1 MDPRVELDEFVAY
14 IRSEYP
20 SAPIKTIKKT
30 WIKLKRFFDG
40 EHKAQYIVIEAL
52 ADVEKMVDTFLA
64 AANVEEEEEH
74 KETPAD
80 SSNHVQ
86 SSASRNTRSTR
97 IRSTRKCSDTS
108 GSSNLKPESLAA
120 MRTSVLFQP
129 VSPSR
134 ISRYGGN
141 HWGILNDIFN
151 VPEAT
156 KYQPG
161 EICYEASARRKNDQW
176 TSPLVKQQCGR
187 KADGIFKSATKATD
201 VRHRLAIYGMRI
213 SAGTIAFYSL
223 QHRHGRFF
231 QLTCEGSAAFP
242 TVWQTDGA
250 NTSEILTVI
259 TLLLAF
265 QQQIKAMARMVSDL
279 TSAKFKL
286 HKATSGK
293 ADDKWPRTL
302 TTPGRSP
309 RISPTT
315 LPTLPLSVAI
325 PAPAS
330 TL

>member
-187 KADGIFKSATKATD
+187 KADGIFKSATKAYE
-201 VRHRLAIYGMRI
+201 LAIMKAAKIENGPQGTKANNGYSQTGQDDEGLLRPY
-213 SAGTIAFYSL
+213 SSQLENRCAPQAGHLWHEDLGRHDRFL
-223 QHRHGRFF
+223 QSSTPSR
-231 QLTCEGSAAFP
+231 P
-242 TVWQTDGA
+242 
-250 NTSEILTVI
+250 ILP
-259 TLLLAF
+259 A
-265 QQQIKAMARMVSDL
+265 DL
-279 TSAKFKL
+279 RGQCRL
-286 HKATSGK
+286 PNCV
-293 ADDKWPRTL
+293 AD
-302 TTPGRSP
+302 GRSKHIGDP
-309 RISPTT
+309 DGDYPAVG
-315 LPTLPLSVAI
+315 LPAADQSHGAWSV
-325 PAPAS
+325 
-330 TL
+330 T